1 MVKAVWAVLY
11 HSVSTDQE
19 PQHHC
24 CPDGADSWCKYN
36 RALANGQPTPPHN
49 PKLPAELLPFVLP
62 VWSDLCDEEL
72 LKKCVLGAT
81 QNRNESFNNLV
92 WSRAPK
98 TEFAGKTAVDF
109 AASQAV
115 LVFNSGCRASTSPV
129 LEAIG
134 VQPGPQCLAYLDG
147 KDSVRVKR
155 AKAKAS
161 AESKRRRTLKRA
173 AEKTNEEAR
182 IEVEGVTYAS
192 AEF

>member
-11 HSVSTDQE
+11 HSISTDQE

-36 RALANGQPTPPHN
+36 RALANGQPTPLHN
-49 PKLPAELLPFVLP
+49 PKLPAVLLPLILP

-72 LKKCVLGAT
+72 LKCVLGPT

-98 TEFAGKTAVDF
+98 TEFAGMTAVGF
-109 AASQAV
+109 AVSQAV

-134 VQPGPQCLAYLDG
+134 VQPGPQCLACLDG
-147 KDSVRVKR
+147 KDSVRIKGR
-155 AKAKAS
+155 RL
-161 AESKRRRTLKRA
+161 RRRRSR
-173 AEKTNEEAR
+173 NG
-182 IEVEGVTYAS
+182 EGR
-192 AEF
+192 

>member
-11 HSVSTDQE
+11 HSFSTDQE

-24 CPDGADSWCKYN
+24 CPDGADSWCNYN

-49 PKLPAELLPFVLP
+49 PKLPAELLSFVLP

-92 WSRAPK
+92 WSCAPK
-98 TEFAGKTAVDF
+98 TEFTGKTAVGF
-109 AASQAV
+109 AVNQAV

-147 KDSVRVKR
+147 KDSS
-155 AKAKAS
+155 AS
-161 AESKRRRTLKRA
+161 KGRRQSR
-173 AEKTNEEAR
+173 NG
-182 IEVEGVTYAS
+182 EGR
-192 AEF
+192 